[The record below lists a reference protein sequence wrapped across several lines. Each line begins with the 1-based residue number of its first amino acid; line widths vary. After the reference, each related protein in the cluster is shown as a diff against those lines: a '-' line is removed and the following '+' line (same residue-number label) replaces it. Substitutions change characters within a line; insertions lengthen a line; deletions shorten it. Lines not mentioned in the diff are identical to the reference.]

1 MTVINETIK
10 LLSTIVTLLGAGVGI
25 WGVVNLL
32 EGYGGENPGAKSQ
45 GMKQLMANLEEHRTQ
60 RKAQSGCRRGVEPE
74 LQLPSWSQSSS
85 FLSFFQNLNRD
96 FFPRLF
102 VGDWTS
108 FDFFKRFK
116 MVSLFVKLISS

>member
-32 EGYGGENPGAKSQ
+32 EGYGGENPGAKRQ

-60 RKAQSGCRRGVEPE
+60 RKSAVRAPE
-74 LQLPSWSQSSS
+74 GS
-85 FLSFFQNLNRD
+85 
-96 FFPRLF
+96 
-102 VGDWTS
+102 
-108 FDFFKRFK
+108 
-116 MVSLFVKLISS
+116 